1 MFNCGALHSWEDIAT
16 RFPLPSNLQPGS
28 SDAGAYFC
36 TCRTRPLPRIPDG
49 APSSIL
55 AVTIIAT
62 GTFLLLRSIMLQM
75 LAFDPT
81 HRISAEAALKIISR
95 SAQPPPASH
104 TQRAASPPPAACNRV
119 REEDDG
125 GGDGDFWKLESIF
138 GVSGLRSVSIDVCG
152 TRCLF
157 FFFAYFACVVH
168 VACVA
173 CGLSRLNS

>member
-1 MFNCGALHSWEDIAT
+1 
-16 RFPLPSNLQPGS
+16 
-28 SDAGAYFC
+28 
-36 TCRTRPLPRIPDG
+36 
-49 APSSIL
+49 
-55 AVTIIAT
+55 
-62 GTFLLLRSIMLQM
+62 MLQM

-157 FFFAYFACVVH
+157 FFCIFCMRGTCCMCCMRA
-168 VACVA
+168 
-173 CGLSRLNS
+173 LSLEQLTLVMQSYNLSSTRFLGNMKMFLRHTSSHITQGDAAPLHILED